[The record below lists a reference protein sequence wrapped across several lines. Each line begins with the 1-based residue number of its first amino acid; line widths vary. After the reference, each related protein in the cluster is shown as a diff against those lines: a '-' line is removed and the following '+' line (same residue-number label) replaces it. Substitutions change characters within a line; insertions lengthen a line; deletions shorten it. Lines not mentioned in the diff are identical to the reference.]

1 MVEALSED
9 LSTEDLMKYTE
20 VCDFAFNF
28 NFVVHLKSPASAE
41 AIEEQILDWL
51 QNLPAGKTAN
61 WVVRT
66 CCQFFLCIASK
77 VFERVYLSKLFASK
91 LSIDPMQLLKTGS
104 DKIIYWFGRFYFLLG
119 FVLSKKQ
126 ERMCSEH

>member
-1 MVEALSED
+1 MLDFFYKGGQFELFKDKKLSSIRPFNIITTVTHDTVYVFRVMMVEALSED

-77 VFERVYLSKLFASK
+77 VFERVY
-91 LSIDPMQLLKTGS
+91 
-104 DKIIYWFGRFYFLLG
+104 
-119 FVLSKKQ
+119 
-126 ERMCSEH
+126 

>member
-1 MVEALSED
+1 MLDFFNKGGQFKSFKDKKLSSIRPFNIITTVTHDTVYVFRVMMVEALSED

-66 CCQFFLCIASK
+66 CCQFFMQK
-77 VFERVYLSKLFASK
+77 HGKL
-91 LSIDPMQLLKTGS
+91 
-104 DKIIYWFGRFYFLLG
+104 
-119 FVLSKKQ
+119 
-126 ERMCSEH
+126 

>member
-1 MVEALSED
+1 MYVFRVMMVEALSED

-66 CCQFFLCIASK
+66 CLPIFYAKIQQNPMGHGLIGHGPRWDTVLKWVQNFLRYT
-77 VFERVYLSKLFASK
+77 VLH
-91 LSIDPMQLLKTGS
+91 
-104 DKIIYWFGRFYFLLG
+104 G
-119 FVLSKKQ
+119 FVDF
-126 ERMCSEH
+126 

>member
-1 MVEALSED
+1 MILKLKSFQSGLLVYMYITTVKHDTVCVFRVMMVEALSED

-66 CCQFFLCIASK
+66 CCQFFLCIASR
-77 VFERVYLSKLFASK
+77 VFERIYLSKLFASK
-91 LSIDPMQLLKTGS
+91 LSIDPQYK
-104 DKIIYWFGRFYFLLG
+104 
-119 FVLSKKQ
+119 
-126 ERMCSEH
+126 E

>member
-66 CCQFFLCIASK
+66 CCQFFLCIK
-77 VFERVYLSKLFASK
+77 QNYCKNVFFPHPFICQRLFSNE
-91 LSIDPMQLLKTGS
+91 T
-104 DKIIYWFGRFYFLLG
+104 FGKR
-119 FVLSKKQ
+119 K
-126 ERMCSEH
+126 H